1 MRAEEIRREKSSA
14 RSFSERAIILFS
26 FRGFERLPE
35 YDCPV
40 LGVVEK
46 ARAKPG
52 ATGFGPRFNFSIHRL
67 QAVTSVLPVFTCLT
81 PTFIAPHNSQ
91 SAIISHPPQS
101 PVIRINSRD
110 TLKPSE
116 QTFSC
121 IIKRGLHTVSP
132 QPLIGRMGSEAERSG
147 GAEPI
152 NSDDDLKKLE
162 TDYRVLQ
169 EEAQTLINDRAH
181 LESEIRNLKQRAN
194 RLDDEVKAMRN
205 PPLIIGTLQDVLDS
219 DRAIVRSSNGT
230 VFQVSLN
237 QRIDPSKLKP
247 GTRVAL
253 NQDTLAIIEVL
264 HDAWDPMVSGAE
276 LIEKPEITY
285 DEVAGLDEQI
295 EAVREAIELPLTSPE
310 LFAKVGIQAPKGIL
324 LVGPPGCGK
333 TLLAKAVANFTD
345 STFIR
350 MVGSELAQKY
360 IGEGGRMV
368 RELFA
373 LAKEKSP
380 SIIFLDEIDAIGAKR
395 LDGSTSGDREVQ
407 RTLMQLLAELDG
419 FDSLENVKIIA
430 ATNRPDILDDA
441 LLRPGRFDRIIEI
454 PMPDEKARG
463 AILSLHIKKMNTKRI
478 NVQRI
483 VELTE
488 GYSGAELKATC
499 VESGMIAIREKR
511 DTITQKDMLS
521 AVKRVNGKRLQ
532 GGITSTPEALYG

>member
-1 MRAEEIRREKSSA
+1 MSSEVESSANAVSKSSD
-14 RSFSERAIILFS
+14 E
-26 FRGFERLPE
+26 
-35 YDCPV
+35 
-40 LGVVEK
+40 
-46 ARAKPG
+46 
-52 ATGFGPRFNFSIHRL
+52 
-67 QAVTSVLPVFTCLT
+67 
-81 PTFIAPHNSQ
+81 
-91 SAIISHPPQS
+91 
-101 PVIRINSRD
+101 
-110 TLKPSE
+110 
-116 QTFSC
+116 
-121 IIKRGLHTVSP
+121 
-132 QPLIGRMGSEAERSG
+132 
-147 GAEPI
+147 
-152 NSDDDLKKLE
+152 DLKKLE
-162 TDYRVLQ
+162 SDYRVLQ
-169 EEAQTLINDRAH
+169 EEAQSLINDRAH
-181 LESEIRNLKQRAN
+181 LEAEVRGLKKRAN
-194 RLDDEVKAMRN
+194 TLNEEVKSMKK
-205 PPLIIGTLQDVLDS
+205 PPLIIGTLQDILDS

-237 QRIDPSKLKP
+237 QRIDPDKLQP

-276 LIEKPEITY
+276 MVEKPDATY
-285 DEVAGLDEQI
+285 AEVAGLDEQI

-310 LFAKVGIQAPKGIL
+310 LFVKVGIKAPKGIL

-333 TLLAKAVANFTD
+333 TLIAKAVANHTD
-345 STFIR
+345 ATFIR

-368 RELFA
+368 RELFS

-441 LLRPGRFDRIIEI
+441 LLRPGRFDRVIEI
-454 PMPDEKARG
+454 PMPDEKARS
-463 AILSLHIKKMNTKRI
+463 AILSLHVKKMNTKRI
-478 NVQRI
+478 NVQRV

-499 VESGMIAIREKR
+499 VEAGMNAIRDKR
-511 DTITQKDMLS
+511 DSVTQNDILG
-521 AVKRVNGKRLQ
+521 AVKRINSKRTQ
-532 GGITSTPEALYG
+532 GGISATPEGLYS